1 MIKFEKVSKVFGH
14 QTALEEVTF
23 EIGSGEFVFLIGPSG
38 SGKTTLLNLILANTF
53 PTDGEIKVAGVDLS
67 KVKKKKLVEYR
78 RRLGIVFQD
87 FKLINDL
94 TVFENVALA
103 LKVMGFSEEKINLE
117 VTEALTLVGLVDR
130 ANAFTSQLS
139 GGELQRVGIAR
150 AIVGDPQIV
159 IADEPTGN
167 LDLETG
173 KQIVN
178 LLKKINNL
186 GKTVVVATHNFE
198 IVNELKERVIK
209 LEKGKVVLDKEK
221 GKYQF

>member
-1 MIKFEKVSKVFGH
+1 MIKFEKVSKIFGD

-23 EIGSGEFVFLIGPSG
+23 EIGSGQFAFLIGPSG
-38 SGKTTLLNLILANTF
+38 SGKTTLLNLILGNYF
-53 PTDGEIKVAGVDLS
+53 PTSGEIKVAGTDLS
-67 KVKKKKLVEYR
+67 KVKKKKLTEYR
-78 RRLGIVFQD
+78 RRLGIIFQD

-103 LKVMGFSEEKINLE
+103 LNVMGFKEEKIALE
-117 VTEALTLVGLVDR
+117 VAEALSLVGL
-130 ANAFTSQLS
+130 ANRSGAFPSQLS

-150 AIVGDPQIV
+150 AIVGDPEIV

-178 LLKKINNL
+178 LLKKINDL
-186 GKTVVVATHNFE
+186 GKTVIVATHNFE
-198 IVNELKERVIK
+198 IVNELKERVLK
-209 LEKGKVVLDKEK
+209 LEKGKLVLDKEK

>member
-1 MIKFEKVSKVFGH
+1 MIKFEKVSKVFGN

-38 SGKTTLLNLILANTF
+38 SGKTTLLNLILANIF

-103 LKVMGFSEEKINLE
+103 LKVMGFNEEKINLE

-186 GKTVVVATHNFE
+186 GKTVIVATHNFE

>member
-1 MIKFEKVSKVFGH
+1 MIKFENVSKVFGN

-38 SGKTTLLNLILANTF
+38 SGKTTLLNLILANIF

-103 LKVMGFSEEKINLE
+103 LKVMGFNEEKINLE

-186 GKTVVVATHNFE
+186 GKTVIVATHNFE